1 MENFASIAVA
11 FISGVLGPILLLY
24 IKHLLDKKKVK
35 PDMVKETLR
44 VSELVTT
51 KIEHIKEEFD
61 ADRVWITQFHN
72 GGNFYPT
79 GKSMAK
85 FSIMYETVHPGVTSV
100 QSNFHNIPVNL
111 FSKSINELLSND
123 VIEISDYK
131 DDSIATFGLKYIAED
146 TNCKSGYLFAIKTI
160 DDKFIGTLG
169 LDYTKRKKRLD
180 MESINHLQVHATA
193 LGGVLM
199 SHLQQ

>member
-1 MENFASIAVA
+1 MENISGIVIA
-11 FISGVLGPILLLY
+11 FISGVIGPIGVLY
-24 IKHLLDKKKVK
+24 LKHLLDKRKVK
-35 PDMVKETLR
+35 PDMVRETLR

-51 KIEHIKEEFD
+51 KIEHIKEEFK

-85 FSIMYETVHPGVTSV
+85 FSIMYETVNPGISSV

-131 DDSIATFGLKYIAED
+131 DETIATFGLKYIAED
-146 TNCKSGYLFAIKTI
+146 TGCKSGYLFAIKTI
-160 DDKFIGTLG
+160 DDKFIGCLG
-169 LDYTKRKKRLD
+169 LDYTKRKTKLD
-180 MESINHLQVHATA
+180 EDAIKHLQVYATS

-199 SHLQQ
+199 IHLEC